1 MANRFLTLNVGASQA
16 VLAEYSVGG
25 KGELTLMKYGMAP
38 LAPVDA
44 DTPGA
49 MESVLTPAIHAIMR
63 ECGIKA
69 APVIVSL
76 NGQSVFPRFA
86 KVPSVGDAEK
96 LDQIVRYEVEQNVPF
111 PMDEIVWNYQSLG
124 QTPEGDQATIVVA
137 AKLEHVRGVTNSV
150 IGAGLSPEIVDVA
163 PMAVYNAFKFGVP
176 DSAGCNVV
184 LDIGSRAT
192 ALIIIEDEKVY
203 IRSINVGGNSINKEI
218 SQAFGCSLEDAEQL
232 KRERG
237 YVALGGVTEDPDEVT
252 DRVSKVIR
260 GVMTRLHAEVS
271 RSVNFYRSQQ
281 GGSQPSRLLLTGGT
295 SMIPQ
300 LDEFFRESLQVEVE
314 YLNPFGS
321 IGIAPSVDA
330 AKLESEAL
338 TLNESVGLALR
349 KTPFAQMTFNLMPP
363 EIVEG
368 KRAAKRIPFLIAGA
382 VFALAAL
389 GIGIVS
395 VKRDTEVYRA
405 QNGAVEAQRDTL
417 SGFDKKIKDAQRVL
431 SAESDRADELA
442 RLLASR
448 PLALMRL
455 EAVRRS
461 LLPGMWIREWKTEQ
475 AKASDEAQPVTVNV
489 VVRGWKDELDKSV
502 KADASSRGGK
512 ARTAAEIVLDEIK
525 GKPYVLSATI
535 TGQTD
540 VGQKNCLDEF
550 TMKVEFGM
558 PQKEES
564 RSKGKKGGR
573 K

>member
-25 KGELTLMKYGMAP
+25 KGELTLMNYGMAP

-69 APVIVSL
+69 APVVVSL

-86 KVPSVGDAEK
+86 KVPAVGDSEK

-124 QTPEGDQATIVVA
+124 QTPEGDEATIVVA
-137 AKLEHVRGVTNSV
+137 AKLDHVRGVTNSV
-150 IGAGLSPEIVDVA
+150 TGAGLSPELVDVA
-163 PMAVYNAFKFGVP
+163 PMAIYNAFKFAAP
-176 DSAGCNVV
+176 DASGCNVV

-281 GGSQPSRLLLTGGT
+281 GGSQPSKLLLTGGT

-300 LDEFFRESLQVEVE
+300 LDEFFRESLQVDVE
-314 YLNPFGS
+314 YLNPFGA
-321 IGIAPSVDA
+321 ITIAPTVDA
-330 AKLESEAL
+330 AKLEGEAL

-349 KTPFAQMTFNLMPP
+349 MTPFAQMTFNLMPP
-363 EIVEG
+363 EIIEG
-368 KRAAKRIPFLIAGA
+368 KRAVKRIPFLVAGG
-382 VFALAAL
+382 VMLLAAL
-389 GIGIVS
+389 GVAILS

-417 SGFDKKIKDAQRVL
+417 SGFDKKIKDAQRKL
-431 SAESDRADELA
+431 SAESEKADDLCM
-442 RLLASR
+442 LLASR
-448 PLALMRL
+448 QLVLRRL
-455 EAVRRS
+455 DAVRRS
-461 LLPGMWIREWKTEQ
+461 LLPGMWIREWKTEPSKTPGEDQ
-475 AKASDEAQPVTVNV
+475 TVTVNV

-502 KADASSRGGK
+502 KGDAAARSGK
-512 ARTAAEIVLDEIK
+512 ARTAAEIVLDEVK
-525 GKPYVLSATI
+525 GKPLVASAAI

-550 TMKVEFGM
+550 TMRVEFEL
-558 PQKEES
+558 PHKEDS
-564 RSKGKKGGR
+564 RKSGKKGGR

>member
-16 VLAEYSVGG
+16 VLAEYTVGG
-25 KGELTLMKYGMAP
+25 KGDLTLVNYGMAP

-63 ECGIKA
+63 ERGIKA
-69 APVIVSL
+69 APVVVSL

-111 PMDEIVWNYQSLG
+111 PMDEIVWNYQALG

-137 AKLEHVRGVTNSV
+137 AKLDHVRGVTNSV
-150 IGAGLSPEIVDVA
+150 AGAGLSPEIVDVA
-163 PMAVYNAFKFGVP
+163 PMAVYNTFKFGAP
-176 DSAGCNVV
+176 DTSGCNVV

-203 IRSINVGGNSINKEI
+203 IRSIPVGGNAINKEI

-271 RSVNFYRSQQ
+271 RSINFYRSQQ

-321 IGIAPSVDA
+321 INIGPSVDA
-330 AKLESEAL
+330 AKLEGEAL

-349 KTPFAQMTFNLMPP
+349 MTPLAQMQFNLMPP
-363 EIVEG
+363 EIIEG
-368 KRAAKRIPFLIAGA
+368 KRAVKRIPFLVAGG
-382 VFALAAL
+382 VLALVAL
-389 GIGIVS
+389 GLGIVS

-405 QNGAVEAQRDTL
+405 QNGAVEAQRNTL
-417 SGFDKKIKDAQRVL
+417 SDFDTKIKEEQRKFA
-431 SAESDRADELA
+431 AESDRADEL
-442 RLLASR
+442 RVLLAMR
-448 PLALMRL
+448 PLALRRL
-455 EAVRRS
+455 DAVRRS
-461 LLPGMWIREWKTEQ
+461 LPPGMWIREWKTEPVRGG
-475 AKASDEAQPVTVNV
+475 DEPESVTVNV
-489 VVRGWKDELDKSV
+489 VIRGWKDELEKVV
-502 KADASSRGGK
+502 KVDAMAHGGK
-512 ARTAAEIVLDEIK
+512 ARTAAEIVLDEVK
-525 GKPYVLSATI
+525 GKPLVTSATI

-550 TMKVEFGM
+550 TMRVEFEL
-558 PQKEES
+558 PRKEEGRKS
-564 RSKGKKGGR
+564 GKKGGR